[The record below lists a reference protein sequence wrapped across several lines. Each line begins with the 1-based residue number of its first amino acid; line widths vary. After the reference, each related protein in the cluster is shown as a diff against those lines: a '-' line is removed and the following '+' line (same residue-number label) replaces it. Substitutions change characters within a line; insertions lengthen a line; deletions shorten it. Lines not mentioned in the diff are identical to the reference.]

1 VHVCVRTC
9 GNSIAMMFGAV
20 YYPGLLYLGAMG
32 LVIYVSPSLLRFN
45 NVSFR
50 RFVRICPPLS
60 RTPQRLSRWR

>member
-1 VHVCVRTC
+1 
-9 GNSIAMMFGAV
+9 MMFGAV